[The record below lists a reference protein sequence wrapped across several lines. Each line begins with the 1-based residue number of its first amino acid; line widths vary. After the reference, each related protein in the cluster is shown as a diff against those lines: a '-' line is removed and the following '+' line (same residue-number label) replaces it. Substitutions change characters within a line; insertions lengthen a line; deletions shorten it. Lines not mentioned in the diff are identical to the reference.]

1 MSKHYQVVIIGS
13 GIAGMTAGIYLKR
26 GGVDPVIIE
35 ESAPGG
41 QLNKVNVIENYPG
54 FVKTDGPTLA
64 YEVYNQVKKLKIDYL
79 YDKVIKTDFK
89 NKIKLKT
96 SKETITCDYLII
108 ATGKVSRK
116 LFNNDDKYIGKG
128 ISYCALCD
136 SNLYKNKDVIVV
148 GGGPS
153 AMEESLYL
161 AKTSKTVTVINRKDA
176 FHGEQRLID
185 ELNNKKNIKV
195 VYNSSISEYNIE
207 NGNLESVTLENGDI
221 IKASGLFISIGSVPS
236 TGIFEVKKDKGFIV
250 VNKDCMTSVKN
261 VYACGDVIKKSVYQ
275 LTTAVSEGTIA
286 ANSIL
291 KELDKSIKN

>member
-13 GIAGMTAGIYLKR
+13 GIAGMTAAIYLKR
-26 GGVDPVIIE
+26 GGLDPVIIE

-41 QLNKVNVIENYPG
+41 QLNKINVIENYPG

-108 ATGKVSRK
+108 ATGKISRK
-116 LFNNDDKYIGKG
+116 LFSDDDKYIGKG

-136 SNLYKNKDVIVV
+136 SNLYKDKDVIVV

-161 AKTSKTVTVINRKDA
+161 AKTSKTVTVINRKEA

-207 NGNLESVTLENGDI
+207 NGKLESVTLESGDT

-250 VNKDCMTSVKN
+250 VNKDCMTSIKN

-291 KELDKSIKN
+291 KDLNKSIKN

>member
-26 GGVDPVIIE
+26 GGIDPVIIE

-161 AKTSKTVTVINRKDA
+161 AKTSKSVTVINRKDA

-185 ELNNKKNIKV
+185 ELNTKKNIKV

-207 NGNLESVTLENGDI
+207 NGNLESVTLDNGDI

-250 VNKDCMTSVKN
+250 VNKDCMTNVKN

>member
-161 AKTSKTVTVINRKDA
+161 AKTSKSVTVINRKDT

-185 ELNNKKNIKV
+185 ELNQKKNIKV
-195 VYNSSISEYNIE
+195 VYNSNISEYNIE
-207 NGNLESVTLENGDI
+207 NGNLESVTLDNGDI

-250 VNKDCMTSVKN
+250 VNKDCMTNVKN

>member
-13 GIAGMTAGIYLKR
+13 GISGMTAGIYLKR
-26 GGVDPVIIE
+26 GGIDPVIIE

-161 AKTSKTVTVINRKDA
+161 AKTSKSVTVINRKDT

-185 ELNNKKNIKV
+185 ELNAKKNIKV

-207 NGNLESVTLENGDI
+207 NGNLESVTLDNGDV

-261 VYACGDVIKKSVYQ
+261 VYACGDVIKKNVYQ

-291 KELDKSIKN
+291 KELNKSIKN

>member
-26 GGVDPVIIE
+26 GGLDPVIIE

-64 YEVYNQVKKLKIDYL
+64 YEVYNQVKKLKIDYI

-108 ATGKVSRK
+108 ATGKISRK

-161 AKTSKTVTVINRKDA
+161 AKTSKSVTVINRKDA

-185 ELNNKKNIKV
+185 ELNTKKNIKV

-207 NGNLESVTLENGDI
+207 NGNLESVTLDNGDI

-250 VNKDCMTSVKN
+250 VNKDCMTNVKN

>member
-161 AKTSKTVTVINRKDA
+161 AKTSKSVTVINRKDT

-185 ELNNKKNIKV
+185 ELNAKKNIKV
-195 VYNSSISEYNIE
+195 VYNSSIGEYNIE
-207 NGNLESVTLENGDI
+207 NGNLESVTLDNGEV

-250 VNKDCMTSVKN
+250 VNKDCMTSIKN
-261 VYACGDVIKKSVYQ
+261 VYACGDVIKKNVYQ

-291 KELDKSIKN
+291 KELNKSIKN

>member
-79 YDKVIKTDFK
+79 YDKVIKTDFR

-161 AKTSKTVTVINRKDA
+161 AKTSK
-176 FHGEQRLID
+176 
-185 ELNNKKNIKV
+185 
-195 VYNSSISEYNIE
+195 
-207 NGNLESVTLENGDI
+207 
-221 IKASGLFISIGSVPS
+221 
-236 TGIFEVKKDKGFIV
+236 
-250 VNKDCMTSVKN
+250 
-261 VYACGDVIKKSVYQ
+261 
-275 LTTAVSEGTIA
+275 
-286 ANSIL
+286 SIL
-291 KELDKSIKN
+291 